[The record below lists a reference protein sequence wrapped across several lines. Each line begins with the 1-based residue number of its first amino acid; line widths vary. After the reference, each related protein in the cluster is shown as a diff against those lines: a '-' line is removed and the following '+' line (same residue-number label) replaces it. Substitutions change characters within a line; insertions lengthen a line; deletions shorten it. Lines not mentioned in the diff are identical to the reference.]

1 MLTLILLLAVVVGV
15 FTIMSKG
22 QLLNPKNIRNILQS
36 ITLVSLL
43 TIGAGMLMIGGY
55 VDLSLGGIGTMAAL
69 ITAYALRAG
78 APWYLALIIGLVA
91 GAVTGAFNAVLINEL
106 RFQPFIATLATASIT
121 QGLGYIVNHGQQID
135 IDNPVFNFIGTQRIA
150 DFIPYSII
158 ISLVLLAVYGVM
170 LKNTKFGRSMYL
182 VGGNPQASLLS
193 GLHPKRVSYIL
204 FINAGVLSSLAGI
217 LLAARLKT
225 ANTTGIVNQQFSGMT
240 AAILGGISFGGGSG
254 GMGGALIGILIL
266 NCFNNGMTI
275 VRVTPYWQTVASG
288 ALLLIALAIDF
299 LRISRTK
306 KVS

>member
-1 MLTLILLLAVVVGV
+1 MLTLVMLLVVVVAV
-15 FTIMSKG
+15 FTIISKG
-22 QLLNPKNIRNILQS
+22 QFVDPKNLRNILQS

-55 VDLSLGGIGTMAAL
+55 VDLSLGGTGTMCGL
-69 ITAYALRAG
+69 IAAYALRAG
-78 APWYLALIIGLVA
+78 APWYLALIIGLV
-91 GAVTGAFNAVLINEL
+91 TGALAGTFNAVLINEL
-106 RFQPFIATLATASIT
+106 KFQPFIATLSTASIT
-121 QGLGYIVNHGQQID
+121 QGLGYIVNNGQQID
-135 IDNPVFNFIGTQRIA
+135 IDNSVFNFIGTQRIA
-150 DFIPYSII
+150 DFVPYSII
-158 ISLVLLAVYGVM
+158 ISLVLLLIYGVM

-204 FINAGVLSSLAGI
+204 FINAGSLSALAGI

-240 AAILGGISFGGGSG
+240 AAVLGGISFGGGAG

-266 NCFNNGMTI
+266 NCFNNGMLI
-275 VRVTPYWQTVASG
+275 VRVTSYWQTVASG

-299 LRISRTK
+299 LRVSRTK
-306 KVS
+306 KAS